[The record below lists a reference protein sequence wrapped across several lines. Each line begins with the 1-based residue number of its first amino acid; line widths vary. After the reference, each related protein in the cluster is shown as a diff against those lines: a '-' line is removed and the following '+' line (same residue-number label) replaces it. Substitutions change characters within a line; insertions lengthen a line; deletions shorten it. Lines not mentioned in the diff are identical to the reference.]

1 MVNSSLY
8 ASSVFGLPKIQ
19 TQAVATALETAV
31 AMGRNSAPTSL
42 LPKAP
47 YTPMRRMVPPA
58 MMPVAAVLMMLL
70 AVFPGVSMRSMVL
83 FFGSRSRR
91 RSRRS

>member
-1 MVNSSLY
+1 M
-8 ASSVFGLPKIQ
+8 
-19 TQAVATALETAV
+19 ATALDTAV

-58 MMPVAAVLMMLL
+58 MMPVAAVLMTLL
-70 AVFPGVSMRSMVL
+70 AVLPGVRIRSMAPFL
-83 FFGSRSRR
+83 GSRR